1 VGTDIVA
8 TGPQGTEATVTVQEP
23 KTIYGGYVLTI
34 EERKGKFATA
44 VFDKQQWL
52 TLLWEMTRRL

>member
-1 VGTDIVA
+1 MATDIKA
-8 TGPQGTEATVTVQEP
+8 SSPQGAVSTTTVEAP
-23 KTIYGGYVLTI
+23 AAYGGGYVLTI

-52 TLLWEMTRRL
+52 ALLWEMVRRL